1 MIPLHVFTGLRAT
14 GTYAARGRADVRQR
28 LTLGELA
35 RMVGGDLAGDPQLC
49 ISGVSPF
56 ETADAGDIT
65 FAENTGKARAAV
77 RGGASAVVVP
87 RGADLEGKPGIIVD
101 NPRLAFAKIL
111 AMFQPEAGVAEG
123 IDERAAIDETAAI
136 GSGARIGPN
145 VTVEAHAAIGD
156 NVVLYPG
163 VYIGRGARVGDGTVV
178 YPGVVIREQVVI
190 GKNVI
195 IHAGA
200 VIGADGFGYVECD
213 EVHHKIPQIGTVIIE
228 DDVEIGANSCVDRAT
243 MGATVI
249 GRGTK
254 IDNQVQIGHNVKV
267 GENCIIVGQ
276 AGVGGSSEIGSRS
289 TLAGGAGVKD
299 HVTIGPGSIVAAKAV
314 VCTNVPPDAF
324 VSGCP
329 ARPHKEQLAI
339 EAAMRKLPELVAQV
353 RRLQERVAELEK
365 EH

>member
-1 MIPLHVFTGLRAT
+1 M
-14 GTYAARGRADVRQR
+14 RQR

-35 RMVGGDLAGDPQLC
+35 RMVGGDLAGDPQLY

-56 ETADAGDIT
+56 ETAGAGDIT
-65 FAENTGKARAAV
+65 FAENTRKAGTAV

-87 RGADLEGKPGIIVD
+87 RGADLAGKPGIIVD
-101 NPRLAFAKIL
+101 NPRLAFARIL
-111 AMFQPEAGVAEG
+111 AVFQPEAGSPKG
-123 IDERAAIDETAAI
+123 IDERAVIDETATI

-145 VTVEAHAAIGD
+145 VTVEAHAGIGE

-163 VYIGRGARVGDGTVV
+163 VYIGREARVGDGTVV
-178 YPGVVIREQVVI
+178 YPNVVVRERVVI

-200 VIGADGFGYVECD
+200 VIGADGFGYVESD
-213 EVHHKIPQIGTVIIE
+213 GVHHKIPQIGTVVIE

-276 AGVGGSSEIGSRS
+276 VGVGGSSEIGSRS

-299 HVTIGPGSIVAAKAV
+299 HVKIGPGSIVAGRAFICA
-314 VCTNVPPDAF
+314 NIPPGAF

-339 EAAMRKLPELVAQV
+339 EVAMRKLPDLVA
-353 RRLQERVAELEK
+353 RISELEERIRELEK
-365 EH
+365 GH